1 MDSSGEVVS
10 VEQTPPRFLN
20 NYPMKQTF
28 LKFDDRHSIIYWIA
42 TASHDFVIPSQS
54 VALHINYCFEVQNQF
69 LRQGFPEMLGLKLI
83 SAVNAR
89 RAASSS
95 PAFKA

>member
-42 TASHDFVIPSQS
+42 TASQS
-54 VALHINYCFEVQNQF
+54 AGQHINYCFEVQNQF
-69 LRQGFPEMLGLKLI
+69 C
-83 SAVNAR
+83 
-89 RAASSS
+89 
-95 PAFKA
+95 